1 MLMHI
6 LNKNEMKEVRSQSD
20 YNREVMTEEI
30 ELLQS
35 SFYKV
40 YREYTKME
48 ENPSLQS
55 NREVIYNLKKNF
67 GLYICFVNQYGMK
80 YDLHSTQV
88 NTATYNRIA
97 YFLDAEKGKVDSL
110 KKNYLQQEQAS

>member
-35 SFYKV
+35 SFYNV

-48 ENPSLQS
+48 ENPTLQS
-55 NREVIYNLKKNF
+55 DRDVMYNLKKDF

-80 YDLHSTQV
+80 FNLHSTQV
-88 NTATYNRIA
+88 GAATYNRIA
-97 YFLDAEKGKVDSL
+97 YFLDAEKGKIDSL
-110 KKNYLQQEQAS
+110 KSYLQQEQAS

>member
-48 ENPSLQS
+48 ENPTLKSD
-55 NREVIYNLKKNF
+55 RDVMYDLKKDF

-80 YDLHSTQV
+80 YNLHSMQA
-88 NTATYNRIA
+88 NTTYNHIA
-97 YFLDAEKGKVDSL
+97 YFLDVEKEKVDKL
-110 KKNYLQQEQAS
+110 KSYLQQEQAS

>member
-1 MLMHI
+1 MLMHFF
-6 LNKNEMKEVRSQSD
+6 NKNEMKEVRSQSD
-20 YNREVMTEEI
+20 YDREVMTEEI

-48 ENPSLQS
+48 GNPALQS
-55 NREVIYNLKKNF
+55 DREAMYNLKKDF

-80 YDLHSTQV
+80 YNLHSTQV
-88 NTATYNRIA
+88 STAIYKRIA
-97 YFLDAEKGKVDSL
+97 YFLDAEKEKVDSL
-110 KKNYLQQEQAS
+110 KSYLQQEQAS

>member
-30 ELLQS
+30 ELLQG

-40 YREYTKME
+40 YREYTKIE
-48 ENPSLQS
+48 KNPELQS
-55 NREVIYNLKKNF
+55 DREAIYNLKKNF

-80 YDLHSTQV
+80 FNLHSTQV
-88 NTATYNRIA
+88 GAATYNRIA
-97 YFLDAEKGKVDSL
+97 YFLDAEKGKVDNL
-110 KKNYLQQEQAS
+110 KSYLQQEQAS

>member
-6 LNKNEMKEVRSQSD
+6 LKNEIKEVRSQSD

-30 ELLQS
+30 ELLQG

-40 YREYTKME
+40 YRKYTKME
-48 ENPSLQS
+48 ENPTLKSD
-55 NREVIYNLKKNF
+55 RKKMYDLKKDF

-80 YDLHSTQV
+80 FNLHSTQV
-88 NTATYNRIA
+88 GAATYNRIA
-97 YFLDAEKGKVDSL
+97 YFLDAEKGKVDNL
-110 KKNYLQQEQAS
+110 KSYLQQEQAS

>member
-1 MLMHI
+1 MLMHF

-48 ENPSLQS
+48 ENPTLQS
-55 NREVIYNLKKNF
+55 DRNVMYDLKKDF

-80 YDLHSTQV
+80 FNLHSTQV
-88 NTATYNRIA
+88 GAATYNRIA
-97 YFLDAEKGKVDSL
+97 YFLDAEKGKIDSL
-110 KKNYLQQEQAS
+110 KSYLQQEQAS

>member
-1 MLMHI
+1 MLMHF

-40 YREYTKME
+40 YREYIKME
-48 ENPSLQS
+48 ENPTLKSDR
-55 NREVIYNLKKNF
+55 NVMYDLKKDF

-80 YDLHSTQV
+80 FNLHSTQV
-88 NTATYNRIA
+88 GAATYNRIA

-110 KKNYLQQEQAS
+110 KSYLQQEQAS

>member
-48 ENPSLQS
+48 ENPTLQS
-55 NREVIYNLKKNF
+55 DRDVMYDLKKDF

-80 YDLHSTQV
+80 YNLHSMQA
-88 NTATYNRIA
+88 NTATYNHIA
-97 YFLDAEKGKVDSL
+97 YFLDVEKKKVDSL
-110 KKNYLQQEQAS
+110 KSYLQQEQAS

>member
-1 MLMHI
+1 MLMHL
-6 LNKNEMKEVRSQSD
+6 LNKNELKEIQSQSD
-20 YNREVMTEEI
+20 YDREVMTEEI

-48 ENPSLQS
+48 ENPTLQS
-55 NREVIYNLKKNF
+55 DRDVMYNLKKDF

-80 YDLHSTQV
+80 YNLHSILV
-88 NTATYNRIA
+88 NIATYNRIA

-110 KKNYLQQEQAS
+110 KSYLQQEQAS

>member
-6 LNKNEMKEVRSQSD
+6 LSKSEMKEVRSQSD
-20 YNREVMTEEI
+20 YDREVMTEEI
-30 ELLQS
+30 EFLQS

-40 YREYTKME
+40 YREYTKIKE
-48 ENPSLQS
+48 IPALQS
-55 NREVIYNLKKNF
+55 DRETMYNLKKNF

-88 NTATYNRIA
+88 NTATYNRIS
-97 YFLDAEKGKVDSL
+97 YFLDAEKEKVDSL
-110 KKNYLQQEQAS
+110 KSYLQQEQAS